1 MYDEFK
7 SIYGETIM
15 AKIFI
20 VEDNPDI
27 IHSTTQELNKWQH
40 DVITVND
47 WQNVAN
53 EILATNPDLVLFDIT
68 LPTFDGFYWIQEVRK
83 HSQVPIIVISAAEI
97 DTNVMHAVAAGADDY
112 IMKPF
117 AMTVLLAK
125 IQALL
130 RRNKQTTD
138 AEEIMWD
145 HNSFNP
151 LTNILTNENGT
162 AQLTPTEGAMLQ
174 VLLSHRNKTV
184 SKEQLL
190 QWLWQGGKYLN
201 ENTLNVNI
209 SRLRTKLSTIGLRQC
224 IHTER
229 GLGYPTVFWGDVI
242 RFSLPFFIVWLIG
255 SGAIKYYRLRHLN
268 VSQLDKFTPTNMT
281 EGKLVELLQDEQA
294 KNIDTIR
301 QLQATQHEQLDH
313 LELFTHEIKNYL
325 TSINAAAENSPT
337 VASTEVKK
345 NIHQANYYLNLL
357 LNDER
362 LAINNH
368 DYDFQW
374 IDIANLINN
383 ILQQNS
389 AVFIHKQ
396 LIPELTGLDGIK
408 VLTDRKW
415 LHFCIEQLL
424 SNAIK
429 YSFPNSTINISWEMN
444 SLRIADHGCGISMND
459 LPRIFDNGFTG
470 KNGHQTTAAT
480 GMGLYLVKKVTE
492 YLNFKVSISSVQS
505 QGTTAILSFLPDN
518 IRSSN

>member
-40 DVITVND
+40 DVITVNN
-47 WQNVAN
+47 WQNIAN

-130 RRNKQTTD
+130 RRNKQTAD

-162 AQLTPTEGAMLQ
+162 AQLTPTEGSMLQ

-229 GLGYPTVFWGDVI
+229 GLGY
-242 RFSLPFFIVWLIG
+242 R
-255 SGAIKYYRLRHLN
+255 
-268 VSQLDKFTPTNMT
+268 
-281 EGKLVELLQDEQA
+281 LVE
-294 KNIDTIR
+294 
-301 QLQATQHEQLDH
+301 
-313 LELFTHEIKNYL
+313 
-325 TSINAAAENSPT
+325 
-337 VASTEVKK
+337 
-345 NIHQANYYLNLL
+345 
-357 LNDER
+357 
-362 LAINNH
+362 NN
-368 DYDFQW
+368 
-374 IDIANLINN
+374 
-383 ILQQNS
+383 
-389 AVFIHKQ
+389 
-396 LIPELTGLDGIK
+396 E
-408 VLTDRKW
+408 
-415 LHFCIEQLL
+415 
-424 SNAIK
+424 
-429 YSFPNSTINISWEMN
+429 
-444 SLRIADHGCGISMND
+444 
-459 LPRIFDNGFTG
+459 
-470 KNGHQTTAAT
+470 
-480 GMGLYLVKKVTE
+480 
-492 YLNFKVSISSVQS
+492 
-505 QGTTAILSFLPDN
+505 
-518 IRSSN
+518 

>member
-27 IHSTTQELNKWQH
+27 IHSTAQELNKWQH
-40 DVITVND
+40 NVITVKD

-130 RRNKQTTD
+130 RRNKQTAD

-162 AQLTPTEGAMLQ
+162 AQLTPTEGSMLQ

-229 GLGYPTVFWGDVI
+229 GLGY
-242 RFSLPFFIVWLIG
+242 R
-255 SGAIKYYRLRHLN
+255 
-268 VSQLDKFTPTNMT
+268 
-281 EGKLVELLQDEQA
+281 LVE
-294 KNIDTIR
+294 
-301 QLQATQHEQLDH
+301 
-313 LELFTHEIKNYL
+313 
-325 TSINAAAENSPT
+325 
-337 VASTEVKK
+337 
-345 NIHQANYYLNLL
+345 
-357 LNDER
+357 
-362 LAINNH
+362 NN
-368 DYDFQW
+368 
-374 IDIANLINN
+374 
-383 ILQQNS
+383 
-389 AVFIHKQ
+389 
-396 LIPELTGLDGIK
+396 E
-408 VLTDRKW
+408 
-415 LHFCIEQLL
+415 
-424 SNAIK
+424 
-429 YSFPNSTINISWEMN
+429 
-444 SLRIADHGCGISMND
+444 
-459 LPRIFDNGFTG
+459 
-470 KNGHQTTAAT
+470 
-480 GMGLYLVKKVTE
+480 
-492 YLNFKVSISSVQS
+492 
-505 QGTTAILSFLPDN
+505 
-518 IRSSN
+518 

>member
-7 SIYGETIM
+7 SIYGEIIM

-40 DVITVND
+40 DVITVNN
-47 WQNVAN
+47 WQNIAN

-130 RRNKQTTD
+130 RRNKQTAD

-162 AQLTPTEGAMLQ
+162 AQLTPTEGSMLQ

-229 GLGYPTVFWGDVI
+229 GLGY
-242 RFSLPFFIVWLIG
+242 R
-255 SGAIKYYRLRHLN
+255 
-268 VSQLDKFTPTNMT
+268 
-281 EGKLVELLQDEQA
+281 LVE
-294 KNIDTIR
+294 
-301 QLQATQHEQLDH
+301 
-313 LELFTHEIKNYL
+313 
-325 TSINAAAENSPT
+325 
-337 VASTEVKK
+337 
-345 NIHQANYYLNLL
+345 
-357 LNDER
+357 
-362 LAINNH
+362 NN
-368 DYDFQW
+368 
-374 IDIANLINN
+374 
-383 ILQQNS
+383 
-389 AVFIHKQ
+389 
-396 LIPELTGLDGIK
+396 E
-408 VLTDRKW
+408 
-415 LHFCIEQLL
+415 
-424 SNAIK
+424 
-429 YSFPNSTINISWEMN
+429 
-444 SLRIADHGCGISMND
+444 
-459 LPRIFDNGFTG
+459 
-470 KNGHQTTAAT
+470 
-480 GMGLYLVKKVTE
+480 
-492 YLNFKVSISSVQS
+492 
-505 QGTTAILSFLPDN
+505 
-518 IRSSN
+518 

>member
-1 MYDEFK
+1 
-7 SIYGETIM
+7 M

-27 IHSTTQELNKWQH
+27 IHSTAQELNKWQH
-40 DVITVND
+40 DVITIND

-53 EILATNPDLVLFDIT
+53 EIIDANPDLVLFDIT

-138 AEEIMWD
+138 AEKIMWD

-174 VLLSHRNKTV
+174 VLLSHRNKIV

-209 SRLRTKLSTIGLRQC
+209 SRLRTKLSTIGLQQC

-229 GLGYPTVFWGDVI
+229 GLGY
-242 RFSLPFFIVWLIG
+242 R
-255 SGAIKYYRLRHLN
+255 
-268 VSQLDKFTPTNMT
+268 
-281 EGKLVELLQDEQA
+281 LVE
-294 KNIDTIR
+294 
-301 QLQATQHEQLDH
+301 
-313 LELFTHEIKNYL
+313 
-325 TSINAAAENSPT
+325 
-337 VASTEVKK
+337 
-345 NIHQANYYLNLL
+345 
-357 LNDER
+357 
-362 LAINNH
+362 NN
-368 DYDFQW
+368 
-374 IDIANLINN
+374 
-383 ILQQNS
+383 
-389 AVFIHKQ
+389 
-396 LIPELTGLDGIK
+396 E
-408 VLTDRKW
+408 
-415 LHFCIEQLL
+415 
-424 SNAIK
+424 
-429 YSFPNSTINISWEMN
+429 
-444 SLRIADHGCGISMND
+444 
-459 LPRIFDNGFTG
+459 
-470 KNGHQTTAAT
+470 
-480 GMGLYLVKKVTE
+480 
-492 YLNFKVSISSVQS
+492 
-505 QGTTAILSFLPDN
+505 
-518 IRSSN
+518 

>member
-40 DVITVND
+40 DVITVNN
-47 WQNVAN
+47 WQNIAN

-117 AMTVLLAK
+117 TMTVLLAK

-130 RRNKQTTD
+130 RRNKQTAD

-162 AQLTPTEGAMLQ
+162 AQLTPTEGSMLQ

-229 GLGYPTVFWGDVI
+229 GLGY
-242 RFSLPFFIVWLIG
+242 R
-255 SGAIKYYRLRHLN
+255 
-268 VSQLDKFTPTNMT
+268 
-281 EGKLVELLQDEQA
+281 LVE
-294 KNIDTIR
+294 
-301 QLQATQHEQLDH
+301 
-313 LELFTHEIKNYL
+313 
-325 TSINAAAENSPT
+325 
-337 VASTEVKK
+337 
-345 NIHQANYYLNLL
+345 
-357 LNDER
+357 
-362 LAINNH
+362 NN
-368 DYDFQW
+368 
-374 IDIANLINN
+374 
-383 ILQQNS
+383 
-389 AVFIHKQ
+389 
-396 LIPELTGLDGIK
+396 E
-408 VLTDRKW
+408 
-415 LHFCIEQLL
+415 
-424 SNAIK
+424 
-429 YSFPNSTINISWEMN
+429 
-444 SLRIADHGCGISMND
+444 
-459 LPRIFDNGFTG
+459 
-470 KNGHQTTAAT
+470 
-480 GMGLYLVKKVTE
+480 
-492 YLNFKVSISSVQS
+492 
-505 QGTTAILSFLPDN
+505 
-518 IRSSN
+518 

>member
-162 AQLTPTEGAMLQ
+162 AQLTPTEGSMLQ

-229 GLGYPTVFWGDVI
+229 GLGY
-242 RFSLPFFIVWLIG
+242 R
-255 SGAIKYYRLRHLN
+255 
-268 VSQLDKFTPTNMT
+268 
-281 EGKLVELLQDEQA
+281 LVE
-294 KNIDTIR
+294 
-301 QLQATQHEQLDH
+301 
-313 LELFTHEIKNYL
+313 
-325 TSINAAAENSPT
+325 
-337 VASTEVKK
+337 
-345 NIHQANYYLNLL
+345 
-357 LNDER
+357 
-362 LAINNH
+362 NN
-368 DYDFQW
+368 
-374 IDIANLINN
+374 
-383 ILQQNS
+383 
-389 AVFIHKQ
+389 
-396 LIPELTGLDGIK
+396 E
-408 VLTDRKW
+408 
-415 LHFCIEQLL
+415 
-424 SNAIK
+424 
-429 YSFPNSTINISWEMN
+429 
-444 SLRIADHGCGISMND
+444 
-459 LPRIFDNGFTG
+459 
-470 KNGHQTTAAT
+470 
-480 GMGLYLVKKVTE
+480 
-492 YLNFKVSISSVQS
+492 
-505 QGTTAILSFLPDN
+505 
-518 IRSSN
+518 

>member
-40 DVITVND
+40 DVITVNN
-47 WQNVAN
+47 WQNIAN

-97 DTNVMHAVAAGADDY
+97 DINVMHAVAAGADDY

-130 RRNKQTTD
+130 RRNKQTAD

-162 AQLTPTEGAMLQ
+162 AQLTPTEGSMLQ

-229 GLGYPTVFWGDVI
+229 GLGY
-242 RFSLPFFIVWLIG
+242 R
-255 SGAIKYYRLRHLN
+255 
-268 VSQLDKFTPTNMT
+268 
-281 EGKLVELLQDEQA
+281 LVE
-294 KNIDTIR
+294 
-301 QLQATQHEQLDH
+301 
-313 LELFTHEIKNYL
+313 
-325 TSINAAAENSPT
+325 
-337 VASTEVKK
+337 
-345 NIHQANYYLNLL
+345 
-357 LNDER
+357 
-362 LAINNH
+362 NN
-368 DYDFQW
+368 
-374 IDIANLINN
+374 
-383 ILQQNS
+383 
-389 AVFIHKQ
+389 
-396 LIPELTGLDGIK
+396 E
-408 VLTDRKW
+408 
-415 LHFCIEQLL
+415 
-424 SNAIK
+424 
-429 YSFPNSTINISWEMN
+429 
-444 SLRIADHGCGISMND
+444 
-459 LPRIFDNGFTG
+459 
-470 KNGHQTTAAT
+470 
-480 GMGLYLVKKVTE
+480 
-492 YLNFKVSISSVQS
+492 
-505 QGTTAILSFLPDN
+505 
-518 IRSSN
+518 

>member
-1 MYDEFK
+1 MYDELI
-7 SIYGETIM
+7 SIYGEIIM

-27 IHSTTQELNKWQH
+27 IHSTAQELNKWQH
-40 DVITVND
+40 DVITIND

-53 EILATNPDLVLFDIT
+53 EIIDANPDLVLFDIT

-138 AEEIMWD
+138 AEKIMWD

-174 VLLSHRNKTV
+174 VLLSHRNKIV

-209 SRLRTKLSTIGLRQC
+209 SRLRTKLSTIGLQQC

-229 GLGYPTVFWGDVI
+229 GLGY
-242 RFSLPFFIVWLIG
+242 R
-255 SGAIKYYRLRHLN
+255 
-268 VSQLDKFTPTNMT
+268 
-281 EGKLVELLQDEQA
+281 LVE
-294 KNIDTIR
+294 
-301 QLQATQHEQLDH
+301 
-313 LELFTHEIKNYL
+313 
-325 TSINAAAENSPT
+325 
-337 VASTEVKK
+337 
-345 NIHQANYYLNLL
+345 
-357 LNDER
+357 
-362 LAINNH
+362 NN
-368 DYDFQW
+368 
-374 IDIANLINN
+374 
-383 ILQQNS
+383 
-389 AVFIHKQ
+389 
-396 LIPELTGLDGIK
+396 E
-408 VLTDRKW
+408 
-415 LHFCIEQLL
+415 
-424 SNAIK
+424 
-429 YSFPNSTINISWEMN
+429 
-444 SLRIADHGCGISMND
+444 
-459 LPRIFDNGFTG
+459 
-470 KNGHQTTAAT
+470 
-480 GMGLYLVKKVTE
+480 
-492 YLNFKVSISSVQS
+492 
-505 QGTTAILSFLPDN
+505 
-518 IRSSN
+518 

>member
-40 DVITVND
+40 DVITVNN
-47 WQNVAN
+47 WQNIAN

-130 RRNKQTTD
+130 RRNKQTAD

-162 AQLTPTEGAMLQ
+162 AQLTPTESSMLQ

-229 GLGYPTVFWGDVI
+229 GLGY
-242 RFSLPFFIVWLIG
+242 R
-255 SGAIKYYRLRHLN
+255 
-268 VSQLDKFTPTNMT
+268 
-281 EGKLVELLQDEQA
+281 LVE
-294 KNIDTIR
+294 
-301 QLQATQHEQLDH
+301 
-313 LELFTHEIKNYL
+313 
-325 TSINAAAENSPT
+325 
-337 VASTEVKK
+337 
-345 NIHQANYYLNLL
+345 
-357 LNDER
+357 
-362 LAINNH
+362 NN
-368 DYDFQW
+368 
-374 IDIANLINN
+374 
-383 ILQQNS
+383 
-389 AVFIHKQ
+389 
-396 LIPELTGLDGIK
+396 E
-408 VLTDRKW
+408 
-415 LHFCIEQLL
+415 
-424 SNAIK
+424 
-429 YSFPNSTINISWEMN
+429 
-444 SLRIADHGCGISMND
+444 
-459 LPRIFDNGFTG
+459 
-470 KNGHQTTAAT
+470 
-480 GMGLYLVKKVTE
+480 
-492 YLNFKVSISSVQS
+492 
-505 QGTTAILSFLPDN
+505 
-518 IRSSN
+518 

>member
-1 MYDEFK
+1 MNKRYFK
-7 SIYGETIM
+7 LFWRSI
-15 AKIFI
+15 
-20 VEDNPDI
+20 
-27 IHSTTQELNKWQH
+27 L
-40 DVITVND
+40 
-47 WQNVAN
+47 
-53 EILATNPDLVLFDIT
+53 
-68 LPTFDGFYWIQEVRK
+68 LPTIGYLFLLGLVGLL
-83 HSQVPIIVISAAEI
+83 VILY
-97 DTNVMHAVAAGADDY
+97 N
-112 IMKPF
+112 
-117 AMTVLLAK
+117 L
-125 IQALL
+125 
-130 RRNKQTTD
+130 
-138 AEEIMWD
+138 
-145 HNSFNP
+145 
-151 LTNILTNENGT
+151 
-162 AQLTPTEGAMLQ
+162 
-174 VLLSHRNKTV
+174 
-184 SKEQLL
+184 
-190 QWLWQGGKYLN
+190 
-201 ENTLNVNI
+201 
-209 SRLRTKLSTIGLRQC
+209 
-224 IHTER
+224 
-229 GLGYPTVFWGDVI
+229 PTVFWGDVI
-242 RFSLPFFIVWLIG
+242 RFSLPFFIVWLTG
-255 SGAIKYYRLRHLN
+255 SGAIKYYQLRHLN
-268 VSQLDKFTPTNMT
+268 ISQLDKFTPTNMT

-325 TSINAAAENSPT
+325 TSLNAAAENSPT

-429 YSFPNSTINISWEMN
+429 YSSPNSIINISWEMN

-470 KNGHQTTAAT
+470 KNGHRTTAAT